1 MEIYIGLA
9 LAVTMIQ
16 LLGAWLRYLP
26 FKGELSVLT
35 EKFIWRCFAVVAVL
49 QTAAYIVLFT
59 AKGLNVFTYKLVM
72 YTGFL
77 LYVIVSVYLI
87 RQRCGPCSSTR
98 PVTR

>member
-35 EKFIWRCFAVVAVL
+35 EKFIWRCFAVY
-49 QTAAYIVLFT
+49 QFI
-59 AKGLNVFTYKLVM
+59 
-72 YTGFL
+72 
-77 LYVIVSVYLI
+77 
-87 RQRCGPCSSTR
+87 
-98 PVTR
+98 